1 MGDEDL
7 VRLNVEI
14 PRDLWKRA
22 KMFAVEHD
30 SDLRTLVIAAL
41 TEVIP
46 PDRGSF
52 RQVSAAFAKRLKK
65 GGKDVKASR

>member
-1 MGDEDL
+1 MLMTGTDL

-22 KMFAVEHD
+22 KMFALEHD

-41 TEVIP
+41 TQVIP
-46 PDRGSF
+46 AERG
-52 RQVSAAFAKRLKK
+52 VLGNPTFAKRLKK
-65 GGKDVKASR
+65 RGAKS